1 MPEDVASTLIL
12 RLFAEELTS
21 PLYASPSKDPT
32 RQLEPSFRLK
42 SASEV
47 ELYISSAFACE
58 KPNAEKNSSRETEK
72 HWRGNCQSGIFC
84 GRKLRIYFSYNASM
98 LIKLFYI

>member
-1 MPEDVASTLIL
+1 MPEDVALTLIL
-12 RLFAEELTS
+12 RLFVEELTT

-47 ELYISSAFACE
+47 ELYIFGVC
-58 KPNAEKNSSRETEK
+58 
-72 HWRGNCQSGIFC
+72 
-84 GRKLRIYFSYNASM
+84 L
-98 LIKLFYI
+98 

>member
-1 MPEDVASTLIL
+1 MPEDVALTLIL
-12 RLFAEELTS
+12 RLFVEELTT

-58 KPNAEKNSSRETEK
+58 KPNAEKSSSREMEK
-72 HWRGNCQSGIFC
+72 HWRG
-84 GRKLRIYFSYNASM
+84 KLPKWNFLWM
-98 LIKLFYI
+98 KVEDLFFHIALQC

>member
-1 MPEDVASTLIL
+1 MPEDVALTLIL
-12 RLFAEELTS
+12 RLFVEELTT

-72 HWRGNCQSGIFC
+72 HWRG
-84 GRKLRIYFSYNASM
+84 KLPKWNFLACR
-98 LIKLFYI
+98 